1 MNPAISNN
9 NLKHLRKSGAKGKNR
24 PIGVFDS
31 GLGGL
36 TAVKQ
41 LIRFLPKE
49 NIVYLG
55 DTARLPYGNKSKR
68 TIIKFSIQNTLYLF
82 KFNVKLIVIA
92 CNTSSSF
99 ALNELKNNYRI
110 PIIGVIEPGV
120 RKALELTVNKR
131 IGVIGTNATIDSNA
145 YQKRILKADPSIK
158 IFAQS
163 CPLFVPLVEEGWLGE
178 KVTLDIIRKYL
189 APLKNKG
196 IDTLILGCTHYP
208 LLKSSIKKIMG
219 PTIKLVDSARQVA
232 LSAKRLLDEKDIV
245 SEHNR
250 KGKAKFFL
258 TDRPYKFKAI
268 AERFLG
274 QKFACVYRVKE
285 SDYEI

>member
-1 MNPAISNN
+1 MN
-9 NLKHLRKSGAKGKNR
+9 RKNR

-36 TAVKQ
+36 TAIKQ

-49 NIVYLG
+49 DIIYLG

-68 TIIKFSIQNTLYLF
+68 TIIKFSTQNTLYLLR
-82 KFNVKLIVIA
+82 FNVKLIVIA

-99 ALNELKNNYRI
+99 ALNALKKNYKI

-120 RKALELTVNKR
+120 RKALELTGNKR
-131 IGVIGTNATIDSNA
+131 IGVIGTNATIGSNA
-145 YQKRILKADPSIK
+145 YQKRILKADSSIK

-163 CPLFVPLVEEGWLGE
+163 CPLFVPLVEEGWLEE
-178 KVTLDIIRKYL
+178 KATSNIIRKYL

-219 PTIKLVDSARQVA
+219 PAVKLVDSAREVA
-232 LSAKRLLDEKDIV
+232 LSAKQLLDEKDIA
-245 SEHNR
+245 SGQNR
-250 KGKAKFFL
+250 KGEIKFFL
-258 TDRPYKFKAI
+258 TDEPCRFKAVG
-268 AERFLG
+268 EKFLG
-274 QKFACVYRVKE
+274 KKFARVYRVKE
-285 SDYEI
+285 NEYEI